1 MKQSAI
7 VYLATLIIAFPLD
20 FVFLRAGGLLFGANA
35 REVILDGPRSAI
47 LFYVIYVA
55 CIVFF
60 VNGATPENWTEKTS
74 RGAQLGLF
82 FYAAFELAS
91 IVLLRNW
98 KWAVMVPDVA
108 WGATLTA
115 LAASVGGLLASWIL
129 NKI

>member
-55 CIVFF
+55 CIVSF
-60 VNGATPENWTEKTS
+60 VNAATPENWTENTS

-82 FYAAFELAS
+82 STRPL
-91 IVLLRNW
+91 NW
-98 KWAVMVPDVA
+98 Q
-108 WGATLTA
+108 A
-115 LAASVGGLLASWIL
+115 LFCSGIGSGLSWCRMSHGGRR
-129 NKI
+129 

>member
-35 REVILDGPRSAI
+35 REVILDDPRSAI

-55 CIVFF
+55 CIVSF
-60 VNGATPENWTEKTS
+60 VNGATPEEWTENAS

-108 WGATLTA
+108 WGRR
-115 LAASVGGLLASWIL
+115 
-129 NKI
+129 